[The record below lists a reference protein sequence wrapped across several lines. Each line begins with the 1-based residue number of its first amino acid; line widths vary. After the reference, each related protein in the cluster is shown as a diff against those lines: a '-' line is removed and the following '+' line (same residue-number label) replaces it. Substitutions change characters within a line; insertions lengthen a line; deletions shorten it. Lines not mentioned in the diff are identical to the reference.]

1 MNDTVTKTYRIPR
14 QRVSLVRE
22 AYIRSE
28 WKSFHNSGELYR
40 FGMEHLFDDA
50 DRESF
55 FVLML
60 DSKNRLI
67 GVNLVSMGSLNS
79 SIVVAR
85 ECFKPAIVASAAAV
99 IFCHNHPSG
108 DAAPSREDRECTQRL
123 VEAGR
128 ILGIRVLDHVI
139 VGEGEHFSFADAG
152 ILAQTD

>member
-22 AYIRSE
+22 AFIKSDWKKFSSSTEIRN
-28 WKSFHNSGELYR
+28 FAA
-40 FGMEHLFDDA
+40 EHLFDDA
-50 DRESF
+50 DREFF

-123 VEAGR
+123 VQAGR

-139 VGEGEHFSFADAG
+139 CGAGEHFSFADAG
-152 ILAQTD
+152 ILAQAD